1 MSNGLNRRAVLA
13 AGAGAGLAGP
23 AALLWPE
30 VALAQAGGATRP
42 LLTVRAAADFEL
54 IDPAHRRGP
63 VDGNVMRVVYQRLM
77 QPKPNSAEIELD
89 AAAEMKQT
97 SPTTIEF
104 RLKPGQMFTDG
115 FGEMTA
121 EDVKF
126 SFERIGLPPAA
137 GAKESSYK
145 GDWLHLTSV
154 EVKSKYEGRIV
165 LSKPRA
171 NLYDVVIADGS
182 GCIVSKKAVEQRG
195 AEFGLKP
202 VGSGQYQVVSLD
214 KQKGCVLKRNA
225 NYKGSRPGRYEEINV
240 RVITDPKTTELALRA
255 GELDFAILSPAAA
268 DPLRS
273 VSGLT
278 VSDQPSFAYV
288 WLGMNVEKGPLAD
301 LRVRQAIRLGLDV
314 DQMLLA
320 GYNGKAPRLNTVLPP
335 QIVGHWREAP
345 VYRRNVAEARAL
357 LAAAGQSNLKLR
369 LTVLNTPE
377 FQNMALVAKA
387 LLAEIG
393 VTVDVD
399 AQPGGTYWSA
409 GKGDTGKNLELYMS
423 RFSAKH
429 DPNFVMQWFVSGQIG
444 NWNWSRWNS
453 QEFDNMFRDSDSE
466 TDPAKR
472 RQMVLEM
479 QRAMDKSSAFVWL
492 TNEASGVIHK
502 TSVKPASIPG
512 WIDWQYSDFQPS

>member
-1 MSNGLNRRAVLA
+1 MTGNLTRRKVLA
-13 AGAGAGLAGP
+13 AGAATASLGSA
-23 AALLWPE
+23 LWPE
-30 VALAQAGGATRP
+30 IALAQSGGATRP

-104 RLKPGQMFTDG
+104 RLKPGLMFTDG

-137 GAKESSYK
+137 GVKESSYK
-145 GDWLHLTSV
+145 GDWLHLTTV

-165 LSKPRA
+165 LAKPRA

-240 RVITDPKTTELALRA
+240 RVITDPKTTELAMRS
-255 GELDFAILSPAAA
+255 GELDFAILPPAAA

-335 QIVGHWREAP
+335 QIAGHWREAP

-357 LAAAGQSNLKLR
+357 LAAAGQSNLKLK

-387 LLAEIG
+387 LLAEAG

-453 QEFDNMFRDSDSE
+453 QEFDTLFRDSDSE

-492 TNEASGVIHK
+492 TNEASGLIHK

-512 WIDWQYSDFQPS
+512 WIDWQYSDFQPG